1 MIRHHRAIAGNLL
14 RLVILLLSIV
24 GTLEATEAAAAA
36 PDYGQPF
43 WSRWGDGKADVDA
56 YEIVTPRYGA
66 LRTGTAVLIMV
77 TETFAQRERVKSDP
91 GRRTASEEFPVIKLN
106 RVEDFPTG
114 IYDYN
119 LMTSAFVALAPV
131 GGREAGLPTKISFS
145 AQEWCGHA
153 YSQAL
158 FDADAVRLTSHSY
171 FDGEADE
178 SLRLP
183 GAALFS
189 EDSLPLWARGLA
201 APLVSAGKP
210 GTVSMLASLKVGR
223 LGHQD
228 PVVLTATLSEEK
240 GTRSIT
246 VPGGSMT
253 VRTRTVQLSDGRSW
267 TFEIDAE
274 APHRLVR
281 WTGSNGEVGRWL
293 GGDRLAYWQMNGP
306 GNEAALSRLGLT
318 SRPPRT
324 P

>member
-1 MIRHHRAIAGNLL
+1 MIRLDRAMAGHFP
-14 RLVILLLSIV
+14 RLVMILLPLIGV
-24 GTLEATEAAAAA
+24 FEAGKAAAAA
-36 PDYGQPF
+36 PDYGQAF

-56 YEIVTPRYGA
+56 YELVTPRYGT

-77 TETFAQRERVKSDP
+77 TETFAVTERVKSDP
-91 GRRTASEEFPVIKLN
+91 GRRPASEEFPVIKLN
-106 RVEDFPTG
+106 QVEDFPTG

-158 FDADAVRLTSHSY
+158 FDPDAVRVTSHSY

-178 SLRLP
+178 TFRVA
-183 GAALFS
+183 GAALLS
-189 EDSLPLWARGLA
+189 EDALPLWARGLV
-201 APLVSAGKP
+201 APVVSVGKP
-210 GTVSMLASLKVGR
+210 VKVAMLASLKVGR

-228 PVVLTATLSEEK
+228 PAVLTATLSEEG
-240 GTRSIT
+240 GTRAIT
-246 VPGGSMT
+246 VPGGTVT
-253 VRTRTVQLSDGRSW
+253 VRTRTAQLSDGRSW
-267 TFEIDAE
+267 TFEIEAAE
-274 APHRLVR
+274 PHRLVR
-281 WTGSNGEVGRWL
+281 WTGSDGEVGRWL

-306 GNEAALSRLGLT
+306 GNESALSRLGLV